1 MNKITTF
8 FFLIFSLFSIATF
21 AQQDGYVEKYKR
33 VTIPNTGVNFL
44 QRLAETGVD
53 LHCGAIIEENNVQL
67 ELSEY
72 ELQNV
77 SAAGFS
83 YNVLIDDLTKYYSER
98 AQREL
103 PTALRNLELEK
114 QFARFQ
120 RAQSFQQ
127 PPGTQ
132 LATRSIGQIFLNN
145 IAQPDTIAQEIDWVT
160 PQNYNLGSMGGM
172 VTIAEMEAQLDQMRT
187 LFPNLITAKAP
198 VSTTITTW
206 EGRNV
211 WYVKISDNPDTD
223 ENEPETLITSNIH
236 AREAAAITN
245 NMFFMWYLLENYATD
260 PFVKNLVDNTE
271 IYFIPMVNPDG
282 VARNQTISATGGGM
296 QRKNL
301 RPNTCTL
308 DNFFNS
314 NGNLINGAND
324 GVDLNRNFDYWYANP
339 NGGSSTNTCS
349 DSYRGPNAFSEP
361 ESRMLR
367 DFVLAHQFKTVQMHH
382 SFANSIP
389 HPFGGSPLTLTGREN
404 EYYKFHID
412 MTQYNRYVFGPTIF
426 LAATGIAD
434 DWMLGGSA
442 DNNGKTGS
450 GQAILATTPESGSQ
464 AEGSFWPAPNTL
476 TLIAKR
482 AMRINFINV
491 LYAMKFAVLHDLTPS
506 NITTQTVNLQFGIER
521 LGQTPGNFTLTVTPV
536 SSNIVSI
543 TSPASQTGM
552 SVLEQRNVTAVMQL
566 NSNIGFDEEIKY
578 RVKLS
583 NEDHDIYE
591 AEIVKVFSPQVAFF
605 DNAEA
610 GNLNNWAGATWTNT
624 NTTAFNGSRS
634 FTDATTVAY
643 GNNLNKSISLANP
656 LNLQAPVGKTLTKI
670 LIQFY
675 AKWDL
680 ERNFDF
686 VEFQGST
693 NGATWFSLNG
703 LYNKPSANSATNG
716 HVNKSTTNQAFQQ
729 NGTLVYD
736 GDQMDK
742 WVREEIIIDPYN
754 NSFLVG
760 AANARFRFLFRTD
773 GTNLTD
779 NYTTSFDG
787 FFFDDFTVLKI
798 VEPPTL
804 SVVDNQ
810 LETIK
815 ISPNPFKNNIQV
827 SWPELSGEGFTAT
840 LFDLQGRLIK
850 QQTFDNG
857 SVQTLPIDAS
867 LSRGL
872 YLLKL
877 ESDTGRRHTEKLLR
891 E

>member
-1 MNKITTF
+1 MNKKTTLLAIVLTF
-8 FFLIFSLFSIATF
+8 FSLILF
-21 AQQDGYVEKYKR
+21 AQENNAVTKYKR
-33 VTIPNTGVNFL
+33 VTIPKSGSDFF

-53 LHCGAIIEENNVQL
+53 LHCGAVIEENSVQL
-67 ELSEY
+67 ELSEN
-72 ELQNV
+72 ELQDIT
-77 SAAGFS
+77 AAGFS
-83 YNVLIDDLTKYYSER
+83 YHVLIDDLTKYYSER

-103 PTALRNLELEK
+103 PTAMRNLELEK

-120 RAQSFQQ
+120 RAQSFQ
-127 PPGTQ
+127 PVPGTQ
-132 LATRSIGQIFLNN
+132 ASTQSVGQIFLNN
-145 IAQPDTIAQEIDWVT
+145 IAQPESAGQEIDWVT
-160 PQNYNLGSMGGM
+160 PQNFDLGSMGGM

-198 VSTTITTW
+198 ISTTENTW
-206 EGRNV
+206 EGRTV

-260 PFVKNLVDNTE
+260 SFVKNLVDNTE
-271 IYFIPMVNPDG
+271 IYFIPMANPDG
-282 VARNQTISATGGGM
+282 VKRNQDISSSGGGM

-301 RPNTCTL
+301 RNVCAGPTSSTQ
-308 DNFFNS
+308 
-314 NGNLINGAND
+314 

-349 DSYRGPNAFSEP
+349 DSYRGPSAFSEP

-367 DFVLAHQFKTVQMHH
+367 DFVLTHQFKTVQMHH
-382 SFANSIP
+382 SFSNAVP

-404 EYYKFHID
+404 EYHKFHLD

-426 LAATGIAD
+426 SAATGIAD
-434 DWMLGGSA
+434 DWMLGGGA

-450 GQAILATTPESGSQ
+450 GQAILATTPESGSS
-464 AEGSFWPAPNTL
+464 AEGSFWPAPTTL
-476 TLIAKR
+476 TAIAKR

-506 NITTQTVNLQFGIER
+506 NVTTQTVNLQFGIER
-521 LGQTPGNFTLTVTPV
+521 LGQTPGNFTLTVTPI
-536 SSNIVSI
+536 SSNIASI
-543 TSPASQTGM
+543 TSPATQTGM

-591 AEIVKVFSPQVAFF
+591 AEIVKVFSPQLAFF

-610 GNLNNWAGATWTNT
+610 GNLNNWTTSGGTWVNT
-624 NTTAFNGSRS
+624 NSTAFNGSRS
-634 FTDATTVAY
+634 FTDATAVAY

-656 LNLQAPVGKTLTKI
+656 LNLQAPVGKTMTKI
-670 LIQFY
+670 LVQFY
-675 AKWDL
+675 TKWDL

-686 VEFQGST
+686 IEFQGST
-693 NGATWFSLNG
+693 NGTTWVSLNG
-703 LYNKPSANSATNG
+703 LYNKPSAKFATNG
-716 HVNKSTTNQAFQQ
+716 HVNKTSTDEQFQQ

-742 WVREEIIIDPYN
+742 WVMEEIVIDPTQ
-754 NSFLVG
+754 NSFLFG
-760 AANARFRFLFRTD
+760 SSTARFRFLFRTD

-787 FFFDDFTVLKI
+787 FFFDDFRVLKI

-804 SVVDNQ
+804 SVVDNE
-810 LETIK
+810 LKTIK
-815 ISPNPFKNNIQV
+815 ISPNPFKNNIQI
-827 SWPELSGEGFTAT
+827 SWPELSGEGFSAAIY
-840 LFDLQGRLIK
+840 DLQGRLIK
-850 QQTFDNG
+850 QQSFANG
-857 SVQTLPIDAS
+857 SVQTFSIDTY

-872 YLLKL
+872 YLLQL
-877 ESDTGRRHTEKLLR
+877 ESNDGRKHTEKLVKN
-891 E
+891 

>member
-1 MNKITTF
+1 MNKTTTF
-8 FFLIFSLFSIATF
+8 FLLALYFFTITLF

-33 VTIPNTGVNFL
+33 VTIPKTGANFL
-44 QRLAETGVD
+44 QRLSETGVD
-53 LHCGAIIEENNVQL
+53 LHCGAIIEENSVQL
-67 ELSEY
+67 ELSES
-72 ELQNV
+72 ELQEV
-77 SAAGFS
+77 STAGFS

-98 AQREL
+98 VQREL

-120 RAQSFQQ
+120 RAQRFQQ
-127 PPGTQ
+127 PTAIN
-132 LATRSIGQIFLNN
+132 ATNQSIGQIFLNN
-145 IAQPDTIAQEIDWVT
+145 IAQPESSTQEIDWVT
-160 PQNYNLGSMGGM
+160 PQNFNLGSMGGM
-172 VTIAEMEAQLDQMRT
+172 VTISEMEAQLDQMRA

-198 VSTTITTW
+198 VSSTLTTW

-245 NMFFMWYLLENYATD
+245 NLFFMWYLLENYATD

-282 VARNQTISATGGGM
+282 VARNQSISPGGGGM

-301 RPNTCTL
+301 RNACAGPTSSTQ
-308 DNFFNS
+308 
-314 NGNLINGAND
+314 
-324 GVDLNRNFDYWYANP
+324 GVDINRNFDYWYANP

-382 SFANSIP
+382 SFANAIP

-426 LAATGIAD
+426 SAATGIAD

-450 GQAILATTPESGSQ
+450 GQAILATTPESGSA
-464 AEGSFWPAPNTL
+464 AEGSFWPSPATL
-476 TLIAKR
+476 PLIAKR

-543 TSPASQTGM
+543 TSPATQTGM

-566 NSNIGFDEEIKY
+566 NSNIGFDEEIRY
-578 RVKLS
+578 HVKLS

-610 GNLNNWAGATWTNT
+610 GNLNNWAGGTWVNT

-634 FTDATTVAY
+634 FTDAVTVAY

-693 NGATWFSLNG
+693 NGTTWVSLNG
-703 LYNKPSANSATNG
+703 LYNKPSAKSATNND
-716 HVNKSTTNQAFQQ
+716 HVNKSTANKAFQQ
-729 NGTLVYD
+729 NGSFIYD

-742 WVREEIIIDPYN
+742 WVREEIIIDPNN

-810 LETIK
+810 IETIK
-815 ISPNPFKNNIQV
+815 ISPNPFKNSIQI

-877 ESDTGRRHTEKLLR
+877 ESKNGRTHTEKLIR
-891 E
+891 Q